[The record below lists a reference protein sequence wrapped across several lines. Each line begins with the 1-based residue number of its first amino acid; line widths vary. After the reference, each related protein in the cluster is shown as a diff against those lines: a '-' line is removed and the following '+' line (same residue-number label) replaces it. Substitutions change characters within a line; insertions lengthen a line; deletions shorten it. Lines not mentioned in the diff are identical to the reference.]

1 MTSNIFITRS
11 FAGTMVYSLAIA
23 GFLMASGNGIAAEEG
38 GVTVIRGT
46 PADTK
51 SIDVS
56 KARKTTVF
64 RGQPS
69 YVAQPVPGEAEA
81 PSPDLDLIGGY
92 DGWFIDYRNN
102 RIVNCYGIQGT
113 QVGDPVVAGP
123 GPLLPAESATKTP
136 ASAAYRKASSSGP
149 KPIPAEPIE

>member
-1 MTSNIFITRS
+1 MISNISMTRS
-11 FAGTMVYSLAIA
+11 FTKTLAYAFAMA
-23 GFLMASGNGIAAEEG
+23 GFLSAGGHGIAAEEG

-46 PADTK
+46 PADSK

-56 KARKTTVF
+56 QVRKTTVF

-69 YVAQPVPGEAEA
+69 YVVQPFPGEAEA
-81 PSPDLDLIGGY
+81 PSPELDLIGGY

-113 QVGDPVVAGP
+113 QVGQRFIRCISKR
-123 GPLLPAESATKTP
+123 L
-136 ASAAYRKASSSGP
+136 
-149 KPIPAEPIE
+149 